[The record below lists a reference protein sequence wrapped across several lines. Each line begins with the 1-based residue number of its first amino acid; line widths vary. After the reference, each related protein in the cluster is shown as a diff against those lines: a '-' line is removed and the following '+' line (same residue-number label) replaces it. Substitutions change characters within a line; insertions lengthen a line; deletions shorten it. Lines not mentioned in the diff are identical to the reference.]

1 MDLRIKELPILVGT
15 SGYTYSWN
23 KGKPTKF
30 KWYLDQGFNS
40 VEINGSF
47 YRFPTESWVA
57 NWKNNSKKD
66 FMFSIKVHRSITH
79 YTRLG
84 EKSIRLWKRF
94 KKPLKSIDKRIIF
107 WLFQMPSSF
116 KYSSE
121 NMDKIR
127 NFEKKAK
134 LGNKAVME
142 FRDSSWWEKRAI
154 NEIKS
159 IGIAFCS
166 IDAPNLPSKLISVN
180 QTTYLR
186 LHGTTQWYNYLYSEK
201 ELYRFVSK
209 IKNADSKKKAI
220 YLNNDHGMLP
230 NGLYLLRK
238 V

>member
-94 KKPLKSIDKRIIF
+94 KQPLKSIDKRIIF